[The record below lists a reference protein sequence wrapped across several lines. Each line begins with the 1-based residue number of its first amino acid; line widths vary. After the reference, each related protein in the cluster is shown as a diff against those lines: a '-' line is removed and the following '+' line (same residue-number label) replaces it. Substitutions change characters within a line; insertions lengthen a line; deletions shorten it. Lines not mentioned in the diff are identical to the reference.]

1 MNLHRLAS
9 LTGVLALMV
18 SLGVSAGGCGYA
30 LAGRGNAL
38 PPHIKI
44 IGVPGLTNLS
54 TTPGIEEVISRE
66 IRTEMS
72 GRGGVRVLPE
82 EGSADGV
89 LTGSIV
95 SVDLRPVVVTDAR
108 TVSQV
113 TLIVVASV
121 EFKDKK
127 DGKVIWSNPRLMTQ
141 ETYSV
146 DAGASNLDAAALFRQ
161 DANAMQRLAK
171 VVARSIV
178 TQIFEAF

>member
-1 MNLHRLAS
+1 MNLHRPAS
-9 LTGVLALMV
+9 LAGPLVLVAALCAAV
-18 SLGVSAGGCGYA
+18 PGCGYA

-66 IRTEMS
+66 IRQEMS

-82 EGSADGV
+82 EGNADGV

-95 SVDLRPVVVTDAR
+95 SVDLRPVVVSDAR
-108 TVSQV
+108 QVSQV

-127 DGKVIWSNPRLMTQ
+127 DGKVLWSNPRLITQ
-141 ETYSV
+141 ETYNV
-146 DAGASNLDAAALFRQ
+146 DAATNAVDAAALFRQ

>member
-1 MNLHRLAS
+1 MNLLRLTR
-9 LTGVLALMV
+9 LPVLLAIV
-18 SLGVSAGGCGYA
+18 ASLGVSAGGCGYA

-82 EGSADGV
+82 EGNADGV

-95 SVDLRPVVVTDAR
+95 SVDLRPVVVSDAR

-113 TLIVVASV
+113 TLIVVANV

-127 DGKVIWSNPRLMTQ
+127 DGKVLWANPRVITQ
-141 ETYSV
+141 ETYNV
-146 DAGASNLDAAALFRQ
+146 DAAANAVDAAALFRQ